1 MWVRST
7 AHALAAASQ
16 AACVQALRQLAVAA
30 PTLVAETL
38 HNLFHATL
46 DADLAP
52 STSLSDAI
60 AEVRAPKDSLLY
72 NFLTLL
78 MLGTVEL

>member
-7 AHALAAASQ
+7 VHALAVSSQ

-46 DADLAP
+46 DAELAP
-52 STSLSDAI
+52 STSLSQAI
-60 AEVRAPKDSLLY
+60 AEVWPPTDSLFY
-72 NFLTLL
+72 
-78 MLGTVEL
+78 